1 MKNFSLVLILFVTI
15 SLNAQVGI
23 GTTTPDAS
31 AMLDVKSTT
40 SGMLIPRMS
49 AVDRD
54 NINSPATGLLVFVN
68 DDNSFYYYDGT
79 NWVRLGNGLGD
90 DGDWTVNGNDMYSNV
105 SGNVGVGNNTPQFK
119 LDVNGDVRHGNSLY
133 INSNKSNGYN
143 TWATFNSPD
152 NGWGDNVFIGA
163 GGTSVLGS
171 GEATNVVKN
180 NIDTTNGHETLYL
193 ASDNDFRVIT
203 ALQDGW
209 DTRNDALVVDKN
221 RDWHVDFTRMYIHDN
236 RLDNR
241 DKLFIHKTDNDR
253 DYGMGMSIAPGQAF
267 AVGSGESAHKVFN
280 NVNLEIGEILYLT
293 SDNRDNSQAIKF
305 LTGLQNGWDNRVEA
319 MTIIGNGNVGIG
331 TNSPSQKLDINGV
344 MHLEP
349 TSEPANPTEGDI
361 YMDSASHKLRVY
373 DGTVWHDLW

>member
-31 AMLDVKSTT
+31 AMLDVQSTT

-163 GGTSVLGS
+163 GGTTVLGA
-171 GEATNVVKN
+171 GESTSYVKN
-180 NIDTTNGHETLYL
+180 AIDNTNGHETLYL
-193 ASDNDFRVIT
+193 TTDNNIHVYTNTQEGYDSRIE
-203 ALQDGW
+203 ALLIDR
-209 DTRNDALVVDKN
+209 D
-221 RDWHVDFTRMYIHDN
+221 RDWHIDFTNIFMHDTLQSN
-236 RLDNR
+236 HRVP
-241 DKLFIHKTDNDR
+241 FIRRTAYH
-253 DYGMGMSIAPGQAF
+253 YGYGISIESAQGL
-267 AVGSGESAHKVFN
+267 VIGGGESPNTTFN
-280 NVNLEIGEILYLT
+280 NVQLENTEILYLT
-293 SDNRDNSQAIKF
+293 SDQKDASQAIKF
-305 LTGLQNGWDNRVEA
+305 LTNMQNGWDDRVEA